1 MALKKPKEKSRN
13 AHKAKAEKRAAHIGE
28 LGPSARV
35 RRSRHLT

>member
-1 MALKKPKEKSRN
+1 MALKKSKQKSRN
-13 AHKAKAEKRAAHIGE
+13 ATKAKVEKRAAQIGE